1 MNVPRRKAPSL
12 GIMGTLRLFLAGPPL
27 ASDPLDRLGPS
38 LWHENVSFFALD
50 F

>member
-1 MNVPRRKAPSL
+1 MRRF
-12 GIMGTLRLFLAGPPL
+12 RVPPL
-27 ASDPLDRLGPS
+27 ASDPLDRPGPS